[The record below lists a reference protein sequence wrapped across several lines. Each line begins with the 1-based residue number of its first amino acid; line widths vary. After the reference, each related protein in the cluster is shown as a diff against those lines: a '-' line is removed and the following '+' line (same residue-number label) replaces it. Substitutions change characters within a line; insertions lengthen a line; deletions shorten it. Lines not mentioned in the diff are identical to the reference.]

1 MSVDPSTDGAYMQ
14 RRFAAPPERVFGA
27 WTDPALARQWLLTG
41 LIGEILALE
50 MDARVGG
57 VYRLTG
63 ERLEAF
69 GEFLE
74 LDRPRRLVMT
84 FGVPSQGPSSERL
97 VVEIAPS
104 GTGSELSLT
113 KQGLPT
119 EIGQEPQEDWDRMF
133 DRLEAAIR

>member
-14 RRFAAPPERVFGA
+14 RRFAAPPERVFDA
-27 WTDPALARQWLLTG
+27 WTDPALARQWLLTV
-41 LIGEILALE
+41 LIGKISALE
-50 MDARVGG
+50 MDAGVGG

-63 ERLEAF
+63 DRLEAF

-84 FGVPSQGPSSERL
+84 FGVPVQGPSSERL

-113 KQGLPT
+113 KEGLPT
-119 EIGQEPQEDWDRMF
+119 EIGQEPQEDWNRMF